1 MNEWITSIQPPVL
14 MKMRYKM
21 RCKSGGGASSTPA
34 AEKST
39 KGSPSLEREGAL
51 RLVGGKPI
59 GLHRHHSG
67 SQTRVAY
74 NYNCGSQSKKWVV
87 PLRAR
92 AA

>member
-51 RLVGGKPI
+51 RLVGAN
-59 GLHRHHSG
+59 LLAC
-67 SQTRVAY
+67 TVTT
-74 NYNCGSQSKKWVV
+74 
-87 PLRAR
+87 R
-92 AA
+92 AARRGWPTTTTVDLNLKSG